1 LLGEHVGWRRWSA
14 VCVGFA
20 GTLLIVR
27 PGFETLNIG
36 AIIALLGSFGF
47 AAYLVLTRK
56 IAGSMAP
63 ELALTYQ
70 CVISAVILSAIVPYF
85 WTMPDFTVWMMFIAI
100 GALSAVGHLLVIN
113 AFNHAPASLLA
124 PLGYVEIITAAGI
137 GFVMFGDIP
146 DSLTWA
152 GIFVIT
158 ASGVY
163 ISWRERMVK

>member
-1 LLGEHVGWRRWSA
+1 
-14 VCVGFA
+14 
-20 GTLLIVR
+20 
-27 PGFETLNIG
+27 
-36 AIIALLGSFGF
+36 
-47 AAYLVLTRK
+47 
-56 IAGSMAP
+56 
-63 ELALTYQ
+63 
-70 CVISAVILSAIVPYF
+70 
-85 WTMPDFTVWMMFIAI
+85 
-100 GALSAVGHLLVIN
+100 
-113 AFNHAPASLLA
+113 SLLA